1 MVVQFEKLACRGYN
15 VLRKNAQLIVTL
27 FSLMLSCGIP
37 ELRSESDI
45 IPLLEALRVG
55 DTDEEAEQH
64 FKQLIREAMRGR
76 NAFLTRT
83 LMDGAHIVKRG

>member
-1 MVVQFEKLACRGYN
+1 M
-15 VLRKNAQLIVTL
+15 LRKNAQLIVTL

-37 ELRSESDI
+37 ELRSEGDI

-64 FKQLIREAMRGR
+64 FKQLIKEAMRGR

-83 LMDGAHIVKRG
+83 LMDGAHIVKSG